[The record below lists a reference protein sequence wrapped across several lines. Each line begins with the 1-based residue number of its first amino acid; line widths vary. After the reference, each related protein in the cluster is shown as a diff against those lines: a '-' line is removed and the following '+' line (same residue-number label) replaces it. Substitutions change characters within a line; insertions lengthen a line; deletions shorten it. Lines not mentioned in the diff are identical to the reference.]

1 MFVSQLISGKD
12 SFVTRVTEYT
22 VFVTKTVTNY
32 FSSSNELRIIPHF
45 FGLKEKIRRYIG
57 PRNLSRKGDVSI
69 PQKNPFLS

>member
-1 MFVSQLISGKD
+1 M
-12 SFVTRVTEYT
+12 TEYT

-45 FGLKEKIRRYIG
+45 FGLKEKIRRYRG

-69 PQKNPFLS
+69 PQKHPFLS